1 MNGLDS
7 ELEQLRQRLGELQ
20 AEQQGIQFRIQ
31 QLLLERQRMASP
43 PSPAEADIVLQ
54 LWRYRPDVLGDGA
67 IDPLSLALSL
77 MGESDERVQM
87 AIDEMLEE
95 LQW

>member
-31 QLLLERQRMASP
+31 QLLLERQRMAMITLTAP
-43 PSPAEADIVLQ
+43 
-54 LWRYRPDVLGDGA
+54 
-67 IDPLSLALSL
+67 
-77 MGESDERVQM
+77 
-87 AIDEMLEE
+87 
-95 LQW
+95 

>member
-67 IDPLSLALSL
+67 IDPPFACSF
-77 MGESDERVQM
+77 
-87 AIDEMLEE
+87 IDRRKRRARPDGN
-95 LQW
+95 